1 MYKPWSSAIWNG
13 SHNPILRAQQR
24 SPWLLTTITS
34 WDDPPSWDS
43 NFPKKRTENLSPR
56 VPTMENTWWIPNSSR
71 YPTNPHSM
79 SVHIH
84 LHVFQNCTKVSELT
98 MPSKKK
104 NFLNKQHLPIFH
116 ITHLRL
122 SCFDQP
128 QNQPLTWGEL
138 PTIPVP
144 PIPGVRWLQ
153 TIDLGKIHQIR
164 GKCVYM
170 CQGLLNSLYWG

>member
-1 MYKPWSSAIWNG
+1 MYKPWSSAICNG

-24 SPWLLTTITS
+24 SPWLLTTITN

-56 VPTMENTWWIPNSSR
+56 VPTMENTWRIPNSSR
-71 YPTNPHSM
+71 CPTNPHSM

-84 LHVFQNCTKVSELT
+84 LHFFQNCTKVSELAL
-98 MPSKKK
+98 PSKK

-122 SCFDQP
+122 SCFYQP
-128 QNQPLTWGEL
+128 QNQPPHLGGT
-138 PTIPVP
+138 TYH
-144 PIPGVRWLQ
+144 PGTSHPWCSM
-153 TIDLGKIHQIR
+153 TSND
-164 GKCVYM
+164 
-170 CQGLLNSLYWG
+170 